1 MLFTHLLSHKSG
13 LFFFH
18 LSLFSGYPMP
28 WSKGIVEI
36 GRGSSS
42 PDLCSPSWPLS
53 HFPALLLSP
62 LVCLPCFCIRIHCA
76 CPLFMYYHCE
86 DISGFLLN
94 LKRILLRVFLSPYT
108 SLLQTDL
115 PALQF
120 LTYLSVPCAGLR
132 KSSYDYVLS
141 ILYGPHAPAPM

>member
-28 WSKGIVEI
+28 WSKGIVKI
-36 GRGSSS
+36 GRDSSS
-42 PDLCSPSWPLS
+42 PDVCPPPGLSPTSL
-53 HFPALLLSP
+53 AVLLSP
-62 LVCLPCFCIRIHCA
+62 YVCLPCFFIRIHCA
-76 CPLFMYYHCE
+76 CPLLMCYHCE
-86 DISGFLLN
+86 GISSFLLN

-132 KSSYDYVLS
+132 KSCYDYVLS
-141 ILYGPHAPAPM
+141 LLFGPHACAPM